1 MEVKNIDKRA
11 KAKLKVQKEERD
23 KAAGSKK
30 DEDKRKKQELEVTQ
44 DQHIVSTLIPP
55 YSVSYHPHLKLT
67 THIALRML

>member
-1 MEVKNIDKRA
+1 MEANDIDKRS
-11 KAKLKVQKEERD
+11 KANMKVQKEERD

-55 YSVSYHPHLKLT
+55 YAVS
-67 THIALRML
+67 